1 MARSIMV
8 DPAKLETAANK
19 IDQQAADYE
28 RIYKQLFSE
37 VDSMGAAWQ
46 GQDNIAFVTQI
57 KGFMDDLQD
66 MARAMR
72 DYSSFLK
79 TSATT
84 YRNTQNEIIN
94 SARKL
99 TN

>member
-8 DPAKLETAANK
+8 DPARLESAAGK

-28 RIYKQLFSE
+28 RIYRQLFSE

-46 GQDNIAFVTQI
+46 GADNQAFVTQI
-57 KGFMDDLQD
+57 KGFMDDLQS
-66 MARAMR
+66 MSKHMK
-72 DYSSFLK
+72 DYSNFLK
-79 TSATT
+79 SSAST
-84 YRNTQNEIIN
+84 YRNTQNEVIN
-94 SARKL
+94 TAKRL

>member
-8 DPAKLETAANK
+8 DPARLESAAGK

-28 RIYKQLFSE
+28 RIYRQLFSE

-46 GQDNIAFVTQI
+46 GADNQAFVTQI
-57 KGFMDDLQD
+57 KGFMDDLQS
-66 MARAMR
+66 MSKHMK
-72 DYSSFLK
+72 DYSNFLK
-79 TSATT
+79 SSAST
-84 YRNTQNEIIN
+84 YRNTQSEVIN
-94 SARKL
+94 TAKRL